1 MCSTPNID
9 KPAPVQEAKQ
19 PDLDAMLRAR
29 RKKNGKVEGGTLLTD
44 SGVTQNTNNTGAST
58 LLGG

>member
-1 MCSTPNID
+1 MCSPSGVD

-19 PDLDAMLRAR
+19 PDLNAILKAR
-29 RKKNGKVEGGTLLTD
+29 RKKNGTVEGGTLLTD
-44 SGVTQNTNNTGAST
+44 SGVSNNTNNTGATT